1 MFELIKRKHKF
12 FKKYTTIILN
22 RKIKRNMN
30 GWKKVA
36 SIKPYTL
43 TVKDL
48 NASSRILTLHSG
60 KVIDVVIPG
69 LVEPFFASRDLR
81 IFHLYEHASETFRAD
96 NALSGL

>member
-1 MFELIKRKHKF
+1 MKNKE
-12 FKKYTTIILN
+12 
-22 RKIKRNMN
+22 NMN
-30 GWKKVA
+30 GRKKVA